1 MYTGFAKL
9 MKEKDNDVSPQ
20 LKKLKEIIKA
30 SMTSSILVSDLSE
43 ISDN

>member
-20 LKKLKEIIKA
+20 LQKLKESIKA